1 LDLSSSLKLVH
12 GDFHNVIAVVEDQQL
27 RGNVD
32 EIRVES
38 VHLSVVV
45 DLEALDAGDFET
57 AQIADEGIGNSNV
70 LNLSNTCG
78 TETELS
84 ETGKLDEAE
93 SAKAL
98 EGGKAE
104 GVEALEVFE
113 LELATNGGDSVT
125 GDAQKLTGTLGLE
138 VSLDLLGA
146 VDKNATLDAL
156 VNNDIGI
163 NDIAVDDRCGLG
175 DLDVLC
181 AS

>member
-1 LDLSSSLKLVH
+1 MDLSSSLELVH
-12 GDFHNVIAVVEDQQL
+12 GDFHHVIAVVEDQQL
-27 RGNVD
+27 RSDVD

-45 DLEALDAGDFET
+45 DLEALDAGDFKT
-57 AQIADEGIGNSNV
+57 AEIADEGIGNSNV

-93 SAKAL
+93 GTQAL
-98 EGGKAE
+98 KGGKAE
-104 GVEALEVFE
+104 SVKALEVFE
-113 LELATNGGDSVT
+113 LELAANGGDGVA
-125 GDAQKLTGTLGLE
+125 GDAQKLTGTLSLE

-146 VDKNATLDAL
+146 VDKNGTLDAL
-156 VNNDIGI
+156 VDNDIGI

-175 DLDVLC
+175 DLDILC